1 MLDVAGKRVTQL
13 KANGFP
19 NAAIYDPPGVGGT
32 SVVTVLAHGDRPE
45 LYGLPR
51 DPSVPLAVRL
61 WKGPLKWIG
70 NLAMLGGV
78 LGVFVHF
85 VRYGRKDLEVTE
97 PTDLKNGATKP
108 TKNTE
113 IT

>member
-1 MLDVAGKRVTQL
+1 
-13 KANGFP
+13 
-19 NAAIYDPPGVGGT
+19 
-32 SVVTVLAHGDRPE
+32 VTVLVHGDRPE

-85 VRYGRKDLEVTE
+85 VRFGRKDLEGTE
-97 PTDLKNGATKP
+97 STDLKNGATKP
-108 TKNTE
+108 TKATKK
-113 IT
+113 

>member
-1 MLDVAGKRVTQL
+1 MLEVAGKRVAQL
-13 KANGFP
+13 KANGFQ

-70 NLAMLGGV
+70 NLALLGGV
-78 LGVFVHF
+78 LGVFVHY
-85 VRYGRKDLEVTE
+85 VRFGRKGLEGTE
-97 PTDLKNGATKP
+97 TTDPTNGATKT
-108 TKNTE
+108 TKKTENT
-113 IT
+113 

>member
-1 MLDVAGKRVTQL
+1 M
-13 KANGFP
+13 
-19 NAAIYDPPGVGGT
+19 
-32 SVVTVLAHGDRPE
+32 TVLAHGDRPE

-78 LGVFVHF
+78 LGVFVHY
-85 VRYGRKDLEVTE
+85 VRFGRKDLEGTE
-97 PTDLKNGATKP
+97 GRRQRISK
-108 TKNTE
+108 TE
-113 IT
+113 QRSQRRKRRRHRFYKT